1 MAMADTKKLSNE
13 NLFLSILKGIIVSM
27 LISFALI
34 LVFALCL
41 KWFVFDE
48 VWIVPINLLIKAISV
63 VFGSMIAV
71 KGESRGLL
79 KGALFGGVYIVFA
92 FIVFGLLAGSFEI
105 GLSFLLDLVF
115 SVILGGIVGIVKV
128 NKR

>member
-1 MAMADTKKLSNE
+1 MTWE
-13 NLFLSILKGIIVSM
+13 R
-27 LISFALI
+27 
-34 LVFALCL
+34 
-41 KWFVFDE
+41 
-48 VWIVPINLLIKAISV
+48 LIKAISV
-63 VFGSMIAV
+63 IFGSMIAV
-71 KGESRGLL
+71 KGENRGLL